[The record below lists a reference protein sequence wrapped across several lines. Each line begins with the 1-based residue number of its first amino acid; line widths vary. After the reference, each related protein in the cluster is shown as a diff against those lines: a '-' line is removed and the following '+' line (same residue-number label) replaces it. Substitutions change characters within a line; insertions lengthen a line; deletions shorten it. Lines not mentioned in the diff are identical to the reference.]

1 MAVAPNNVSYKNNT
15 HTPGISIHYFPKD
28 VAVWPNGRVSIV
40 DRGDFTLQR
49 RRPHAQY
56 HFEDACDKHKSLVK
70 SGEDK

>member
-1 MAVAPNNVSYKNNT
+1 MLRVRSAT
-15 HTPGISIHYFPKD
+15 CISIHFFPKD
-28 VAVWPNGRVSIV
+28 ATVWPTGRVSIV